1 MKFDT
6 FYRWIEDICFCDPM
20 LNCYETIFELKTGD
34 IKKIT
39 FHLDNPT
46 KFKAFFTYNCKKTDK
61 YAQNEIKLEL
71 KDNNKYY
78 NSYDELIYENLEPGD
93 YVLELEIKP
102 NNNYNFDYIKENIYY
117 LKIQSDE
124 EIFNEKN
131 KFDIDNN
138 VTVYIGDGGDSYFSL
153 FNNKALCQLMKLI
166 EYFYESEKKLDMIFL
181 IYILHMN
188 YFLVIQR

>member
-1 MKFDT
+1 
-6 FYRWIEDICFCDPM
+6 M

-46 KFKAFFTYNCKKTDK
+46 KFKAFFTYNCKKIDK

-78 NSYDELIYENLEPGD
+78 DSYDELIYENLEPGD
-93 YVLELEIKP
+93 YVLEIEIKP

-124 EIFNEKN
+124 R
-131 KFDIDNN
+131 DI
-138 VTVYIGDGGDSYFSL
+138 
-153 FNNKALCQLMKLI
+153 
-166 EYFYESEKKLDMIFL
+166 
-181 IYILHMN
+181 
-188 YFLVIQR
+188 

>member
-6 FYRWIEDICFCDPM
+6 FYRWIEDICFCVPM

-46 KFKAFFTYNCKKTDK
+46 KFKAFFTYNCKKIDK

-78 NSYDELIYENLEPGD
+78 DSYD
-93 YVLELEIKP
+93 
-102 NNNYNFDYIKENIYY
+102 
-117 LKIQSDE
+117 
-124 EIFNEKN
+124 
-131 KFDIDNN
+131 
-138 VTVYIGDGGDSYFSL
+138 
-153 FNNKALCQLMKLI
+153 
-166 EYFYESEKKLDMIFL
+166 
-181 IYILHMN
+181 
-188 YFLVIQR
+188 